1 MVVAEGPYCLLPE
14 LGGLNLFAIAGA
26 GVSFSTID
34 MTPVQSSP
42 APTQVQQFFNG
53 ITARLAQLAKDPPE
67 LLAYLRAHAECVST
81 ALNPTGFSYE
91 MRSGSAFQRML
102 QANVES
108 LGYKDSPEQ
117 ENAFQRAILA
127 VADQR
132 KPLLLPPHSNQSTGL
147 QGLSVEDS
155 PAPEELPIFNR
166 TPFEQMFIPLPM
178 GEVSAGVLHIWFQPG
193 PPGAAQT
200 RVTLLKQLCG
210 EIDQY
215 FKARRTRDVAHEVTR
230 LTTYAKLLEELT
242 GDIELESVGWNLVNF
257 AREAVVCDRVCL
269 FTASNYDR
277 ALPPDAL
284 MSQLEYEFVLQACS
298 GLKKPHPKS
307 EQAVVLKRVAQT
319 LTQMSLEKRAA
330 PPNPEP
336 AGTAAVPNGSAP
348 VEKKPENT
356 TVATADANRPR
367 MQITLMMRDP
377 TKTATRPP
385 EVNDY
390 FHLMPMNWATVIP
403 LFDRN
408 QRVCGILLFEGTKVD
423 DKLAAAMKPMLELAV
438 SAGRA
443 LGTAL
448 YCNQHRS
455 MRIARRVIT
464 WREQY
469 INTPA
474 KRKWMRYGIPI
485 VTIALLLAF
494 PFNYRIKGNAS
505 ILATTQITLPS
516 LVNSS
521 LLEVLVREGEPVK
534 KGQVLARFDTKDIR
548 LQLAQVEQE
557 YERSLV
563 ESDAALSAG
572 NESQMQISRLNA
584 AKAAA
589 IAEKLR
595 ADEARAVIR
604 APFDGLVLG
613 AQTLS
618 TRIGDIPKIGE
629 PVLQVIDPSAWQ
641 VKAALRERDVIF
653 LGDRLREKGTVPATL
668 RLSSDPAHSYQLT
681 LNRPDQLAYGLDTS
695 TGDYQFTA
703 MVPLKEVLNEKT
715 FLKSGFTGR
724 ISFDAGRRSLAYILF
739 KDFIDFI
746 TVRFF

>member
-1 MVVAEGPYCLLPE
+1 
-14 LGGLNLFAIAGA
+14 
-26 GVSFSTID
+26 

-67 LLAYLRAHAECVST
+67 LLVYLRAHAECVSS

-91 MRSGSAFQRML
+91 MRNGPGLQRML
-102 QANVES
+102 QSNIES

-117 ENAFQRAILA
+117 ENAFQRAIQA

-132 KPLLLPPHSNQSTGL
+132 KPLLLPPHSNESTGL

-155 PAPEELPIFNR
+155 PAPEQLPIFNR

-178 GEVSAGVLHIWFQPG
+178 GDVSAGVLHIWFQPG

-215 FKARRTRDVAHEVTR
+215 FKTRRSRDVAQEVTR

-242 GDIELESVGWNLVNF
+242 GDIELDSVGWNLVNF
-257 AREAVVCDRVCL
+257 AREAVACERVCL

-277 ALPPDAL
+277 AMRPDAL

-307 EQAVVLKRVAQT
+307 EQAVVLQRVAQT
-319 LTQMSLEKRAA
+319 LTQMSLEKMTAPSADGNGVPPAA
-330 PPNPEP
+330 
-336 AGTAAVPNGSAP
+336 
-348 VEKKPENT
+348 NT
-356 TVATADANRPR
+356 DKALVATIDAKRPR

-377 TKTATRPP
+377 AKTATRPP

-408 QRVCGILLFEGTKVD
+408 QRVCGILLFEGVKVD
-423 DKLAAAMKPMLELAV
+423 DKLSTSMKPMLELAV
-438 SAGRA
+438 SAGRS

-474 KRKWMRYGIPI
+474 KRKWLRYGIPI
-485 VTIALLLAF
+485 FAVIALMALPL
-494 PFNYRIKGNAS
+494 NYRIKGNAS
-505 ILATTQITLPS
+505 LLATTQNTMPA
-516 LVNSS
+516 LVNAS
-521 LLEVLVREGEPVK
+521 LLEVPVHEGEAVK
-534 KGQVLARFDTKDIR
+534 KGQILARFDTRDIR
-548 LQLAQVEQE
+548 LQLSQVEQE
-557 YERSLV
+557 YERSLL

-572 NESQMQISRLNA
+572 NESQMQIARLNA

-589 IAEKLR
+589 LAEKLR
-595 ADEARAVIR
+595 ADEARAVVR

-613 AQTLS
+613 AQMLS
-618 TRIGDIPKIGE
+618 TRIGDIPRIGE

-641 VKAALRERDVIF
+641 VKASLRERDLIF
-653 LGDRLREKGTVPATL
+653 LGDILKEKGAVPATL
-668 RLSSDPAHSYQLT
+668 RLSSDPARSYQLS

-695 TGDYQFTA
+695 VNEYQFTV
-703 MVPLKEVLNEKT
+703 MVPLHEVLTEKT

-724 ISFDAGRRSLAYILF
+724 ISFDAGTRSLAYILF
-739 KDFIDFI
+739 KDFVDFI
-746 TVRFF
+746 TVRFL

>member
-1 MVVAEGPYCLLPE
+1 M
-14 LGGLNLFAIAGA
+14 FAIADA
-26 GVSFSTID
+26 GVSFSQFD

-67 LLAYLRAHAECVST
+67 LLVYLRAHAECVSS

-91 MRSGSAFQRML
+91 MRNGPGLQRML
-102 QANVES
+102 QSNIES

-117 ENAFQRAILA
+117 ENAFQRAIQA

-132 KPLLLPPHSNQSTGL
+132 KPLLLPPHSNESTGL

-155 PAPEELPIFNR
+155 PAPEQLPIFNR

-178 GEVSAGVLHIWFQPG
+178 GDVSAGVLHIWFQPG

-215 FKARRTRDVAHEVTR
+215 FKTRRSRDVAQEVTR

-242 GDIELESVGWNLVNF
+242 GDIELDSVGWNLVNF
-257 AREAVVCDRVCL
+257 AREAVACERVCL

-277 ALPPDAL
+277 AMRPDAL

-307 EQAVVLKRVAQT
+307 EQAVVLQRVAQT
-319 LTQMSLEKRAA
+319 LTQMSLEKMTAPSADGNGVPPAA
-330 PPNPEP
+330 
-336 AGTAAVPNGSAP
+336 
-348 VEKKPENT
+348 NT
-356 TVATADANRPR
+356 DKALVATIDAKRPR

-377 TKTATRPP
+377 AKTATRPP

-408 QRVCGILLFEGTKVD
+408 QRVCGILLFEGVKVD
-423 DKLAAAMKPMLELAV
+423 DKLSTSMKPMLELAV
-438 SAGRA
+438 SAGRS

-474 KRKWMRYGIPI
+474 KRKWLRYGIPI
-485 VTIALLLAF
+485 FAVIALMALPL
-494 PFNYRIKGNAS
+494 NYRIKGNAS
-505 ILATTQITLPS
+505 LLATTQNTMPA
-516 LVNSS
+516 LVNAS
-521 LLEVLVREGEPVK
+521 LLEVPVHEGEAVK
-534 KGQVLARFDTKDIR
+534 KGQILARFDTRDIR
-548 LQLAQVEQE
+548 LQLSQVEQE
-557 YERSLV
+557 YERSLL

-572 NESQMQISRLNA
+572 NESQMQIARLNA

-589 IAEKLR
+589 LAEKLR
-595 ADEARAVIR
+595 ADEARAVVR

-613 AQTLS
+613 AQMLS
-618 TRIGDIPKIGE
+618 TRIGDIPRIGE

-641 VKAALRERDVIF
+641 VKASLRERDLIF
-653 LGDRLREKGTVPATL
+653 LGDILKEKGAVPATL
-668 RLSSDPAHSYQLT
+668 RLSSDPARSYQLS

-695 TGDYQFTA
+695 VNEYQFTV
-703 MVPLKEVLNEKT
+703 MVPLHEVLTEKT

-724 ISFDAGRRSLAYILF
+724 ISFDAGTRSLAYILF
-739 KDFIDFI
+739 KDFVDFI
-746 TVRFF
+746 TVRFL

>member
-1 MVVAEGPYCLLPE
+1 LPE
-14 LGGLNLFAIAGA
+14 LGALNLFAITGS
-26 GVSFSTID
+26 GESFSPND
-34 MTPVQSSP
+34 MMPVQSSP

-67 LLAYLRAHAECVST
+67 LLIYLRAHAECIST

-91 MRSGSAFQRML
+91 LRNGAAFQRML

-108 LGYKDSPEQ
+108 LGYKESPEQ
-117 ENAFQRAILA
+117 ENAFHRAILA
-127 VADQR
+127 VAEQR
-132 KPLLLPPHSNQSTGL
+132 KSLLLPPHSHQSTGL

-215 FKARRTRDVAHEVTR
+215 FKARRSRDVAQEVTR

-242 GDIELESVGWNLVNF
+242 GDIDLDSVGWNLVNF
-257 AREAVVCDRVCL
+257 AREAVMCERVCL
-269 FTASNYDR
+269 FAASNYDR

-284 MSQLEYEFVLQACS
+284 MSQLEYEFLLQACS

-307 EQAVVLKRVAQT
+307 EQAVVLQRVAQT
-319 LTQMSLEKRAA
+319 LTEMSLEKKTA
-330 PPNPEP
+330 PAKPEAP
-336 AGTAAVPNGSAP
+336 AVSPNGSAP
-348 VEKKPENT
+348 EEKKTENAA
-356 TVATADANRPR
+356 VATAEAARPR

-377 TKTATRPP
+377 AKTATRPT

-408 QRVCGILLFEGTKVD
+408 QRVCGILLFEGVKVD
-423 DKLAAAMKPMLELAV
+423 DKLSASMKPMLELAV

-455 MRIARRVIT
+455 MRIARRVVT
-464 WREQY
+464 LREQY
-469 INTPA
+469 VNTPA
-474 KRKWMRYGIPI
+474 KRKWMRYGLPL
-485 VTIALLLAF
+485 VVLAALLAF
-494 PFNYRIKGNAS
+494 PLNYRIKGNAS
-505 ILATTQITLPS
+505 ILATTQVTLPS

-534 KGQVLARFDTKDIR
+534 KGQILARFDTKDIR

-563 ESDAALSAG
+563 ESDAALHAG
-572 NESQMQISRLNA
+572 NESQMQIARLNA
-584 AKAAA
+584 QKAAA

-618 TRIGDIPKIGE
+618 TRIGDIPHVGE
-629 PVLQVIDPSAWQ
+629 AILQVINPSAWQ
-641 VKAALRERDVIF
+641 VKASLRERDLIY
-653 LGDRLREKGTVPATL
+653 LGDRLRDTREVPANL
-668 RLSSDPAHSYQLT
+668 RLSSNPAHSHQLM

-695 TGDYQFTA
+695 TGEYQFTA
-703 MVPLKEVLNEKT
+703 MLPLNEVLDEKS

-724 ISFDAGRRSLAYILF
+724 ISFDGGRRPLAYILF
-739 KDFIDFI
+739 KDFIDFL

>member
-1 MVVAEGPYCLLPE
+1 M
-14 LGGLNLFAIAGA
+14 
-26 GVSFSTID
+26 SFSQFD

-67 LLAYLRAHAECVST
+67 LLVYLRAHAECVSS

-91 MRSGSAFQRML
+91 MRNGPGLQRML
-102 QANVES
+102 QSNIES

-117 ENAFQRAILA
+117 ENAFQRAIQA

-132 KPLLLPPHSNQSTGL
+132 KPLLLPPHSNESTGL

-155 PAPEELPIFNR
+155 PAPEQLPIFNR

-178 GEVSAGVLHIWFQPG
+178 GDVSAGVLHIWFQPG

-215 FKARRTRDVAHEVTR
+215 FKTRRSRDVAQEVTR

-242 GDIELESVGWNLVNF
+242 GDIELDSVGWNLVNF
-257 AREAVVCDRVCL
+257 AREAVACERVCL

-277 ALPPDAL
+277 AMRPDAL

-307 EQAVVLKRVAQT
+307 EQAVVLQRVAQT
-319 LTQMSLEKRAA
+319 LTQMSLEKMTAPSADGNGVPPAA
-330 PPNPEP
+330 
-336 AGTAAVPNGSAP
+336 
-348 VEKKPENT
+348 NT
-356 TVATADANRPR
+356 DKALVATIDAKRPR

-377 TKTATRPP
+377 AKTATRPP

-408 QRVCGILLFEGTKVD
+408 QRVCGILLFEGVKVD
-423 DKLAAAMKPMLELAV
+423 DKLSTSMKPMLELAV
-438 SAGRA
+438 SAGRS

-474 KRKWMRYGIPI
+474 KRKWLRYGIPI
-485 VTIALLLAF
+485 FAVIALMALPL
-494 PFNYRIKGNAS
+494 NYRIKGNAS
-505 ILATTQITLPS
+505 LLATTQNTMPA
-516 LVNSS
+516 LVNAS
-521 LLEVLVREGEPVK
+521 LLEVPVHEGEAVK
-534 KGQVLARFDTKDIR
+534 KGQILARFDTRDIR
-548 LQLAQVEQE
+548 LQLSQVEQE
-557 YERSLV
+557 YERSLL

-572 NESQMQISRLNA
+572 NESQMQIARLNA

-589 IAEKLR
+589 LAEKLR
-595 ADEARAVIR
+595 ADEARAVVR

-613 AQTLS
+613 AQMLS
-618 TRIGDIPKIGE
+618 TRIGDIPRIGE

-641 VKAALRERDVIF
+641 VKASLRERDLIF
-653 LGDRLREKGTVPATL
+653 LGDILKEKGAVPATL
-668 RLSSDPAHSYQLT
+668 RLSSDPARSYQLS

-695 TGDYQFTA
+695 VNEYQFTV
-703 MVPLKEVLNEKT
+703 MVPLHEVLTEKT

-724 ISFDAGRRSLAYILF
+724 ISFDAGTRSLAYILF
-739 KDFIDFI
+739 KDFVDFI
-746 TVRFF
+746 TVRFL